1 MKNNLVSYG
10 YISKGRMK
18 DGVDALF
25 KKKNLKISSRD
36 RQLFGHLK
44 KYPNVRIN
52 YMNAKEIVNSLGTGV
67 CDIAITG
74 IDLWKESEPSI
85 QSKIRMVKKYDFAKA
100 ELSVCVPQIWLDCVN
115 TADLEE
121 ISYEFYNKKKRLM
134 RVATGFKNLTREWFN
149 SKGITQYEIIDAQ
162 SGVELYPWISK
173 SDICVDL
180 VSTGFT
186 LRQNRLKQIASIIKS
201 SAALFV
207 NKNSMKK
214 KGVKKL
220 LKLLSK

>member
-1 MKNNLVSYG
+1 MKNNLVSIG

-18 DGVDALF
+18 EGVDALF

-36 RQLFGHLK
+36 RQLFGYLK

-52 YMNAKEIVNSLGTGV
+52 YMSAKEIVNSLGTGV

-74 IDLWKESEPSI
+74 IDLWKESEPSV
-85 QSKIRMVKKYDFAKA
+85 QSKIKMIKKYDFAKA

-115 TADLEE
+115 TTDLEE

-134 RVATGFKNLTREWFN
+134 RVATGFKNLSREWFN

-162 SGVELYPWISK
+162 SSVELFPWIGK
-173 SDICVDL
+173 ADVIVDL

-186 LRQNRLKQIASIIKS
+186 LKQNNLKKISTICKS
-201 SAALFV
+201 SACLFAA
-207 NKNSMKK
+207 KNSMKK
-214 KGVKKL
+214 KEVKKII
-220 LKLLSK
+220 KLFT

>member
-1 MKNNLVSYG
+1 MKNNLVSIG

-18 DGVDALF
+18 EGVDSLF

-36 RQLFGHLK
+36 RQLFGYLK

-52 YMNAKEIVNSLGTGV
+52 YMSAKEIVNSLGTGV

-85 QSKIRMVKKYDFAKA
+85 QSKIKMIKKYDFSKS
-100 ELSVCVPQIWLDCVN
+100 ELSVCVPQIWLDCMN
-115 TADLEE
+115 PGDLEE

-134 RVATGFKNLTREWFN
+134 RVATGFKNLSREWFN

-162 SGVELYPWISK
+162 SSVELFPWIGK
-173 SDICVDL
+173 ADVIVDL
-180 VSTGFT
+180 VSTGFHYRFEFERKNT
-186 LRQNRLKQIASIIKS
+186 S
-201 SAALFV
+201 S
-207 NKNSMKK
+207 K
-214 KGVKKL
+214 
-220 LKLLSK
+220 

>member
-1 MKNNLVSYG
+1 MKNNLVSIG

-18 DGVDALF
+18 EGVDSLF

-36 RQLFGHLK
+36 RQLFGYLK

-52 YMNAKEIVNSLGTGV
+52 YMSAKQIVNSLGAGI

-74 IDLWKESEPSI
+74 IDLWKESEPSV
-85 QSKIRMVKKYDFAKA
+85 QSKIKMIKKYDFAKA
-100 ELSVCVPQIWLDCVN
+100 ELSICVPSIWLDVTN
-115 TADLEE
+115 PTDLEE

-134 RVATGFKNLTREWFN
+134 RVATGFKNLSREWFD

-162 SGVELYPWISK
+162 SSVELFPWIGK
-173 SDICVDL
+173 ADVIVDL

-186 LRQNRLKQIASIIKS
+186 LKQNNLKKLSTICKS
-201 SAALFV
+201 SACLFAA
-207 NKNSMKK
+207 KNSMKK
-214 KGVKKL
+214 KEVKKII
-220 LKLLSK
+220 KLFT

>member
-1 MKNNLVSYG
+1 MKNNLVSIG
-10 YISKGRMK
+10 YIAKGRMK
-18 DGVDALF
+18 EGVDSLF

-36 RQLFGHLK
+36 RQLFGYLK

-52 YMNAKEIVNSLGTGV
+52 YMSAKEIVNSLGTGV

-85 QSKIRMVKKYDFAKA
+85 QSKIKMIKKYDFAKA
-100 ELSVCVPQIWLDCVN
+100 ELSICVPSIWLDVSN
-115 TADLEE
+115 PTDLEE

-134 RVATGFKNLTREWFN
+134 RVATGFKNLSREWFN

-162 SGVELYPWISK
+162 SSVELFPWIGK
-173 SDICVDL
+173 SDVIVDL

-186 LRQNRLKQIASIIKS
+186 LKQNNLKKLSTICKS
-201 SAALFV
+201 SACLFAA
-207 NKNSMKK
+207 KNSMKK
-214 KGVKKL
+214 KEVKKII
-220 LKLLSK
+220 KLFT

>member
-1 MKNNLVSYG
+1 MKNNLVSIG

-18 DGVDALF
+18 EGVDSLF

-36 RQLFGHLK
+36 RQLFGYLK

-52 YMNAKEIVNSLGTGV
+52 YMSAKEIVNSLGTGV

-74 IDLWKESEPSI
+74 IDLWKESEPSV
-85 QSKIRMVKKYDFAKA
+85 QSKIKMIKKYDFAKA
-100 ELSVCVPQIWLDCVN
+100 ELSICVPSIWLDVSN
-115 TADLEE
+115 PTDLEE

-134 RVATGFKNLTREWFN
+134 RVATGFKNLSREWFN

-162 SGVELYPWISK
+162 SSVELFPWIGK
-173 SDICVDL
+173 ADVIVDL

-186 LRQNRLKQIASIIKS
+186 LKQNNLKKLSTICKS
-201 SAALFV
+201 SACLFAA
-207 NKNSMKK
+207 KNSMKK
-214 KGVKKL
+214 KEVKKII
-220 LKLLSK
+220 KLFT

>member
-1 MKNNLVSYG
+1 
-10 YISKGRMK
+10 
-18 DGVDALF
+18 
-25 KKKNLKISSRD
+25 
-36 RQLFGHLK
+36 
-44 KYPNVRIN
+44 
-52 YMNAKEIVNSLGTGV
+52 MNAKEIVNSLGTGV

-74 IDLWKESEPSI
+74 IDLWKESEPNI

-134 RVATGFKNLTREWFN
+134 RVATGFKNLAREWFN

-214 KGVKKL
+214 KGVKKV